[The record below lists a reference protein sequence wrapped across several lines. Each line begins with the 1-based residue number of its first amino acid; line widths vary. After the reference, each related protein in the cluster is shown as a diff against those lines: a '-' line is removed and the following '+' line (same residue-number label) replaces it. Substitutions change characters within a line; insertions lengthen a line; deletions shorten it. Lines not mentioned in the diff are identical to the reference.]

1 MIFWRSSVEK
11 YVFSKIYKSIFSIYL
26 KKNEADDKRF
36 FERSLVVKSKN
47 PIKILKHLDVNPKY
61 IISDGFKFRNN
72 EHKYEFENNKEGD
85 TPRSVVSSSDE
96 CDLSNND
103 DLNHTQL
110 EKIPYYESIKALS
123 TISSYTSPRE
133 KIDIVIDFFSNMK
146 ASIVDYWKGKV
157 ELTTMDDILPLVIY
171 AVWYINCQHFA
182 SEISFLKDFLNIAGN
197 ESTESIERT
206 LVNIEMGIQY
216 VNTTNEYPFDEK

>member
-1 MIFWRSSVEK
+1 MNFCRSSVEK
-11 YVFSKIYKSIFSIYL
+11 YVFSKIYKTIFSIYL
-26 KKNEADDKRF
+26 KKNEEADRRF
-36 FERSLVVKSKN
+36 VERSSIVKSKN
-47 PIKILKHLDVNPKY
+47 PIKILKHLDVNYKY
-61 IISDGFKFRNN
+61 IIWDNFKFRNN

-85 TPRSVVSSSDE
+85 TPRSVTSISEV
-96 CDLSNND
+96 CDPSNED
-103 DLNHTQL
+103 DLINIQFD
-110 EKIPYYESIKALS
+110 KIPYYESIKALS

-171 AVWYINCQHFA
+171 AVWYWNCDHFA
-182 SEISFLKDFLNIAGN
+182 SEIHFLKDFVNVSGN
-197 ESTESIERT
+197 ESTEAIERT

-216 VNTTNEYPFDEK
+216 VNTTDEYPFNGK